1 MRRGFTLIELLAVI
15 VILAIISLIAIPI
28 ALDIVDDTREGA
40 FKSTINNI
48 NSTIKIYTT
57 SRENFEGET
66 FEFPNVT
73 GISFK
78 GKMPKGTYIVDAN
91 GNTEFEL
98 SDGRFCAKKAFA
110 DITYEV
116 TKGECETIVFEPIAY
131 FEYQDISDS
140 FNGYYEY
147 TVGKTGKYKIQLWGA
162 SSYPTSGKGA
172 YTEGE
177 ILLTKGTHLYFYIGG
192 DHGYNGGGSA
202 RNGTGFGGGAT
213 DVRLEPGDWD
223 SVIGLRSRIMVAAGG
238 GSYGRTN
245 NGGTHGGTLTSAASS
260 SGNGSGGN
268 SATQLAA
275 GALRASFGKGGDGL
289 SENGGHGGAGGGGY
303 FGGGG
308 VTPDTSADDD
318 RGGSG
323 GSSYISGHDGCIAI
337 IGSDNA
343 LPKTN
348 TWYALKN
355 SVHYS
360 KLYFINTV
368 MKSGGEVMPT
378 QDLETT
384 MTGNTGNGYG
394 IIQYIDDT
402 KVVPDLA
409 IYDNKVYDFDY
420 DDYSNDYAEF
430 EVPQNGYYT
439 IELWGSSSYPTS
451 GKGAYTKGDIFL
463 EKGTKLYIYLGGN
476 YGYNGGGSARN
487 KTVFGGGAT
496 DVRIADG
503 TWNNEVGLRSRIMVA
518 AGGGSYG
525 RVNGAGTHGGALTS
539 AASSSGNGS
548 GGNSATQL
556 AGGSLRSSFGKGGD
570 GISENGG
577 NGGAGGGGYYGGGGV
592 TPDTSADDDR
602 GGSGGS
608 SFISGHFGSIA
619 LMSSSS
625 NAPKDIIANWIETS
639 YHYSNHIF
647 INTVMKSGGEEM
659 PSYYG
664 DSNITGNP
672 TSGHARITIKSLQA
686 TSDDVEDYTYS
697 YLYTGSVQ
705 TFTVPKDGN
714 YKFQLYGAGSYP
726 TSGKGAYTEGIL
738 NLTAGTKLYVYVG
751 GYNGYNGGGSSRNG
765 TVFGGGATDIR
776 TANGAWD
783 SEAGLRSRIMVAAG
797 GGSYG
802 RVGGAGTNGG
812 ALTSGSVSSGC
823 GTGGT
828 GATQIAAGSLRASF
842 GKGGDG
848 ISANDG
854 HGGAGGGGYYGG
866 GGVNPDS
873 SADDD
878 KGGAGGSS
886 YISGHSGCIAI
897 TSSESSTPKVTTFTT
912 LSDSYHYS
920 GYIFTQTNMIN
931 GGSAMPTLQGNNT
944 KTGNTGNGY
953 ARITLVE

>member
-28 ALDIVDDTREGA
+28 VLDIVDDTREGA

-48 NSTIKIYTT
+48 SSTIKIYTT

-162 SSYPTSGKGA
+162 SSYPLSGKGA

-177 ILLTKGTHLYFYIGG
+177 ILLTKGTRLYFYIGG

-202 RNGTGFGGGAT
+202 RNGTVFGGGAS
-213 DVRLEPGDWD
+213 DVRLEPG
-223 SVIGLRSRIMVAAGG
+223 
-238 GSYGRTN
+238 
-245 NGGTHGGTLTSAASS
+245 
-260 SGNGSGGN
+260 
-268 SATQLAA
+268 
-275 GALRASFGKGGDGL
+275 
-289 SENGGHGGAGGGGY
+289 E
-303 FGGGG
+303 
-308 VTPDTSADDD
+308 
-318 RGGSG
+318 
-323 GSSYISGHDGCIAI
+323 
-337 IGSDNA
+337 
-343 LPKTN
+343 
-348 TWYALKN
+348 
-355 SVHYS
+355 
-360 KLYFINTV
+360 
-368 MKSGGEVMPT
+368 
-378 QDLETT
+378 
-384 MTGNTGNGYG
+384 
-394 IIQYIDDT
+394 
-402 KVVPDLA
+402 
-409 IYDNKVYDFDY
+409 
-420 DDYSNDYAEF
+420 
-430 EVPQNGYYT
+430 
-439 IELWGSSSYPTS
+439 
-451 GKGAYTKGDIFL
+451 
-463 EKGTKLYIYLGGN
+463 
-476 YGYNGGGSARN
+476 
-487 KTVFGGGAT
+487 
-496 DVRIADG
+496 
-503 TWNNEVGLRSRIMVA
+503 
-518 AGGGSYG
+518 
-525 RVNGAGTHGGALTS
+525 
-539 AASSSGNGS
+539 
-548 GGNSATQL
+548 
-556 AGGSLRSSFGKGGD
+556 
-570 GISENGG
+570 
-577 NGGAGGGGYYGGGGV
+577 
-592 TPDTSADDDR
+592 
-602 GGSGGS
+602 
-608 SFISGHFGSIA
+608 
-619 LMSSSS
+619 
-625 NAPKDIIANWIETS
+625 
-639 YHYSNHIF
+639 
-647 INTVMKSGGEEM
+647 
-659 PSYYG
+659 
-664 DSNITGNP
+664 
-672 TSGHARITIKSLQA
+672 
-686 TSDDVEDYTYS
+686 
-697 YLYTGSVQ
+697 
-705 TFTVPKDGN
+705 
-714 YKFQLYGAGSYP
+714 
-726 TSGKGAYTEGIL
+726 
-738 NLTAGTKLYVYVG
+738 
-751 GYNGYNGGGSSRNG
+751 
-765 TVFGGGATDIR
+765 
-776 TANGAWD
+776 WD
-783 SEAGLRSRIMVAAG
+783 SEIGLRSRIMVAAG

-848 ISANDG
+848 TSANDG

-897 TSSESSTPKVTTFTT
+897 TSSESSTPKVTTFTI

-931 GGSAMPTLQGNNT
+931 GGSAMPTLRGNET

>member
-1 MRRGFTLIELLAVI
+1 
-15 VILAIISLIAIPI
+15 
-28 ALDIVDDTREGA
+28 
-40 FKSTINNI
+40 
-48 NSTIKIYTT
+48 
-57 SRENFEGET
+57 
-66 FEFPNVT
+66 
-73 GISFK
+73 
-78 GKMPKGTYIVDAN
+78 
-91 GNTEFEL
+91 
-98 SDGRFCAKKAFA
+98 
-110 DITYEV
+110 
-116 TKGECETIVFEPIAY
+116 
-131 FEYQDISDS
+131 
-140 FNGYYEY
+140 
-147 TVGKTGKYKIQLWGA
+147 
-162 SSYPTSGKGA
+162 
-172 YTEGE
+172 
-177 ILLTKGTHLYFYIGG
+177 
-192 DHGYNGGGSA
+192 
-202 RNGTGFGGGAT
+202 
-213 DVRLEPGDWD
+213 
-223 SVIGLRSRIMVAAGG
+223 MVAAGG
-238 GSYGRTN
+238 GSYGSTRN
-245 NGGTHGGTLTSAASS
+245 AGGNAGALTSGNTSGCGSGGEGATQL
-260 SGNGSGGN
+260 GNGSH
-268 SATQLAA
+268 
-275 GALRASFGKGGDGL
+275 RASFGKGGNGI
-289 SENGGHGGAGGGGY
+289 SENGGNGGAGGGGY
-303 FGGGG
+303 YGGGG
-308 VTPDTSADDD
+308 ATPDTSSDDD
-318 RGGSG
+318 RGGAG
-323 GSSYISGHDGCIAI
+323 GSSFISGHTGAIALLT
-337 IGSDNA
+337 SDSNA
-343 LPKTN
+343 PKTN

-355 SVHYS
+355 SIHYS
-360 KLYFINTV
+360 GLYFINTV
-368 MKSGGEVMPT
+368 MKSGGESMPS

-394 IIQYIDDT
+394 IIQYVDDT

-476 YGYNGGGSARN
+476 YGYNGGGSSRN
-487 KTVFGGGAT
+487 GTVFGGGAT
-496 DVRIADG
+496 DIRIVDG
-503 TWNNEVGLRSRIMVA
+503 AWDNEVGLRSRIKVA

-525 RVNGAGTHGGALTS
+525 RVGLAGTDGGALTS
-539 AASSSGNGS
+539 SRSPNNQGS
-548 GGNSATQL
+548 GGEGATQL
-556 AGGSLRSSFGKGGD
+556 AGGSLRASFGKGGD
-570 GISENGG
+570 GISENDGH
-577 NGGAGGGGYYGGGGV
+577 GGAGGGGYYGGGGV
-592 TPDTSADDDR
+592 TPDSSADDDR
-602 GGSGGS
+602 GGAGGS
-608 SFISGHFGSIA
+608 SFISGHLGSIA
-619 LMSSSS
+619 LISAAS
-625 NAPKDIIANWIETS
+625 NDPKDIIANWVETS

-647 INTVMKSGGEEM
+647 INTVMKSGGESM

-705 TFTVPKDGN
+705 TFTVPKNGN

-776 TANGAWD
+776 TVNGAWD
-783 SEAGLRSRIMVAAG
+783 SEVGLRSRIMVAAG

-802 RVGGAGTNGG
+802 RVGLAGTNGG
-812 ALTSGSVSSGC
+812 ALTSSNSTNGC
-823 GTGGT
+823 GSGGN
-828 GATQIAAGSLRASF
+828 GATQIAAGSYRASF

-848 ISANDG
+848 QSANAG

-873 SADDD
+873 SGDDD

-897 TSSESSTPKVTTFTT
+897 TSSESSTPKVTAFTT

-920 GYIFTQTNMIN
+920 GYIFTQTNMID

>member
-15 VILAIISLIAIPI
+15 VILAVIALIAIPI
-28 ALDIVDDTREGA
+28 VLDIVEDTREGA

-48 NSTIKIYTT
+48 NSAIKIYAT

-78 GKMPKGTYIVDAN
+78 GEMPTGTYIVDAQ

-98 SDGRFCAKKAFA
+98 SDGKYCATKSFG
-110 DITYEV
+110 DTTFTV
-116 TKGECETIVFEPIAY
+116 TKGECDTVVFEPLVTY
-131 FEYQDISDS
+131 EYQDISDT

-147 TVGKTGKYKIQLWGA
+147 VVAKTGKYKIQLWGA

-202 RNGTGFGGGAT
+202 RSGTVFGGGAT

-223 SVIGLRSRIMVAAGG
+223 SEIGLKSRIMVAAGG
-238 GSYGRTN
+238 GSYGRT
-245 NGGTHGGTLTSAASS
+245 GYAGTHGGALTS
-260 SGNGSGGN
+260 SGTSGQGTGGEG
-268 SATQLAA
+268 ATQLAS
-275 GALRASFGKGGDGL
+275 GSLRASFGKGGNGL

-303 FGGGG
+303 YGGGG

-318 RGGSG
+318 KGGAG

-337 IGSDNA
+337 RNSGS
-343 LPKTN
+343 LSPKTN

-355 SVHYS
+355 SIHYS
-360 KLYFINTV
+360 DLYFINTV
-368 MKSGGEVMPT
+368 MKSGGEVMPSH
-378 QDLETT
+378 DLETT

-394 IIQYIDDT
+394 IIQYVDDT

-409 IYDNKVYDFDY
+409 IYNNKVYEYDY
-420 DDYSNDYAEF
+420 DNYPSDYTEF
-430 EVPQNGYYT
+430 EVPENGYYT
-439 IELWGSSSYPTS
+439 IELWGASSYPTS

-487 KTVFGGGAT
+487 GTVFGGGAT
-496 DVRIADG
+496 DVR
-503 TWNNEVGLRSRIMVA
+503 TVG
-518 AGGGSYG
+518 
-525 RVNGAGTHGGALTS
+525 
-539 AASSSGNGS
+539 
-548 GGNSATQL
+548 
-556 AGGSLRSSFGKGGD
+556 
-570 GISENGG
+570 
-577 NGGAGGGGYYGGGGV
+577 
-592 TPDTSADDDR
+592 
-602 GGSGGS
+602 
-608 SFISGHFGSIA
+608 
-619 LMSSSS
+619 
-625 NAPKDIIANWIETS
+625 
-639 YHYSNHIF
+639 
-647 INTVMKSGGEEM
+647 
-659 PSYYG
+659 
-664 DSNITGNP
+664 
-672 TSGHARITIKSLQA
+672 
-686 TSDDVEDYTYS
+686 
-697 YLYTGSVQ
+697 
-705 TFTVPKDGN
+705 
-714 YKFQLYGAGSYP
+714 
-726 TSGKGAYTEGIL
+726 
-738 NLTAGTKLYVYVG
+738 
-751 GYNGYNGGGSSRNG
+751 
-765 TVFGGGATDIR
+765 
-776 TANGAWD
+776 GAWD
-783 SEAGLRSRIMVAAG
+783 NEAGLRSRIMVAAG

-802 RVGGAGTNGG
+802 RTNYAGTNGG
-812 ALTSGSVSSGC
+812 ALTSANSSNGN

-842 GKGGDG
+842 GKGGNGLSENGGYGGAGGGGYYGGGGVTPDSSSDDDRGGSGGSSFISGHFGSIALLSSVDNTPKNITASWIEDSYHYSGHIFINTVMKSGGESMPSYYGSTEITGNPTSGHARITIKSLQQTSDDVEDYTYSYTYTGSVQTFTVPVTGTYKIQLYGASSYPTSGKGAYTEGLIELTQGTNLYVYVGGYKGYNGGGSARNGTVFGGGATDIRTVNGAWDNEVGLRSRIMVAAGGGSYGNVSKAGTNGGTLTSSSATNGCGTGGAGATQIAAGSLRGSFGKGGNG
-848 ISANDG
+848 ISENGG

-897 TSSESSTPKVTTFTT
+897 TSSESSTPKVTTYST
-912 LSDSYHYS
+912 LTDSHHYS
-920 GYIFTQTNMIN
+920 GYVFTQANMIN
-931 GGSAMPTLQGNNT
+931 GGSAMPTLRGNET
-944 KTGNTGNGY
+944 KTGNAGNGY